1 MKRLTTNCP
10 DNNPDAALNLFY
22 IKDFET
28 WVRGGGDG
36 PDYPDIRL
44 YDFIRKAAK
53 ILLPDLDFPTDDDG
67 VDYAMGELLLDGPD
81 EPTGLL
87 ALLYTAAWSY
97 AELRGRLMQYEDTR
111 LTPERCAEFARADA
125 EGRYIVMRDAE
136 QEGVARLRELA
147 EADRAGRVEVLPCKV
162 GDTVYEVTS
171 RKTISE
177 YRVKAIR
184 VELFCTFIEWD
195 IVAGF
200 VDKSIFGVSVDEIG
214 KTVFLT
220 REEAEKVLEAM
231 KDA

>member
-10 DNNPDAALNLFY
+10 DNNLDAALNLFY

-53 ILLPDLDFPTDDDG
+53 ILLPDLDFPMDDDG

-97 AELRGRLMQYEDTR
+97 AELRGRLMQYEDTG
-111 LTPERCAEFARADA
+111 LTPETFQSYAVFLQDLIGNQKASEALDRFRWLADA
-125 EGRYIVMRDAE
+125 DKDGRLV
-136 QEGVARLRELA
+136 
-147 EADRAGRVEVLPCKV
+147 VLPCKV
-162 GDTVYEVTS
+162 GD
-171 RKTISE
+171 KL
-177 YRVKAIR
+177 YRVFAGEIFEHRVGSMKYFAIQGR
-184 VELFCTFIEWD
+184 WD
-195 IVAGF
+195 IETYPFCPCVE
-200 VDKSIFGVSVDEIG
+200 SSIG
-214 KTVFLT
+214 KTIFLT
-220 REEAEKVLEAM
+220 HEQAEKALEAM
-231 KDA
+231 KYD